1 MSKNASGKDLNE
13 RPFFRFVFTDKY
25 GKTFEVVGQIKS
37 ETQSEIIIDT
47 ADDEERKYL
56 RTEYPTMTKTQLPS
70 DGPLPVFFN
79 PE

>member
-1 MSKNASGKDLNE
+1 MGKNTTAKDQNE

-56 RTEYPTMTKTQLPS
+56 RAEYPTMAKTQLPS
-70 DGPLPVFFN
+70 DGPLPVFFS